1 MAVNT
6 AAVNQIIPIDKRRM
20 GTTTTFIPDRLYFMR
35 QCLYSTFAAMY
46 VFIKHLDQRQKNL
59 FIKRFI

>member
-35 QCLYSTFAAMY
+35 QCYIQLLPQCTFLSS
-46 VFIKHLDQRQKNL
+46 I
-59 FIKRFI
+59 